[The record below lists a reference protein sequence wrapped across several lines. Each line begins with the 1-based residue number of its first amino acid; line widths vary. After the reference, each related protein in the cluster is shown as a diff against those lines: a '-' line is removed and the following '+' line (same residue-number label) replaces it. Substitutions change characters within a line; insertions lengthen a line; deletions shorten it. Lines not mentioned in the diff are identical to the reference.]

1 MNNVIAQFCDAMRA
15 NGITPPDSIIGDG
28 KRHRFNH
35 EEVKGKQSGWY
46 TLHLDGIPAGNFGCW
61 RTLPDGMNW
70 SAKSSSAMTESE
82 RQAHHAR
89 VTAMKAQREVEAK
102 ARHAEARAQCER
114 LWESSGECPPDHP
127 YVVQKCIQPLGVRV
141 LNETIIVPVM
151 VDNALSSLQ
160 FIEPNGAKRMKSGG
174 DATGGY
180 CDIGERLYDATI
192 IVICEG
198 WATGC
203 SLHEATG
210 YRVRM
215 AFNSGNL
222 MAVAKATRKA
232 FPNARIILAA
242 DDDYRNTTN
251 TGITSATAAANAVGG
266 VMVVPQFGDG
276 RGEKDTDFND
286 LHQKEGI
293 ETVLHQI
300 DSAMDSV
307 AIDAPPAGDVVESGI
322 ESGNPFPSL
331 EHRPCFVVLD
341 DWYKTSERNYRAGVY
356 WCGLK
361 ISRNGDVEGGIEIW
375 VASPL
380 HVRAVTH
387 DSAGNNFGR
396 LLEFKNTVGKNR
408 QWAMPMELLAGDGT
422 GLRGELLSMG
432 VELDSSGKGRVH
444 LATYLQSQHP
454 KRHILCATQLGWC
467 GDSFV
472 LPDTVIGDG
481 ANETIFQSGER
492 SHEEYT
498 TAGTL
503 QGWKEGIAARAVGNP
518 LLMLALSAGFAGA
531 LLARTHTE
539 GGGVHFVGDSSTGK
553 TTLIEAAVSVWGGA
567 GFKRSWRSTA
577 NGMEGA
583 AAMFNDGL
591 LALDEISEC
600 DPKDVG
606 AIIYALG
613 NGAGKQ
619 RASKSGAARGLTR
632 WKCFIVSSGE
642 RTIETAMLEGG
653 KAIKAGQGVRLLDIP
668 TAQTYGAWEE
678 LHGVTSPATF
688 SDAIKRS
695 AKEHH
700 GHAGRAYLERLTR
713 DKQDF
718 CARWEEIKSSPE
730 FDFREFDG
738 QEKRAAGRFALLA
751 LAGELATEYGVTG
764 WEKGE
769 ALDAA
774 SESFKLWLSGRSGKG
789 NGEQHQV
796 IQQVAAFIER
806 NGDGR
811 FSDSKNTVSIPIQN
825 RAGWWNDGDAGREYW
840 FTGDGLREALKGHD
854 FNRALDVLRIKE
866 ALPPLAK
873 SGKSRVQKWIGGKVA
888 NIFPINDKKL
898 NENLNG

>member
-1 MNNVIAQFCDAMRA
+1 MNEVIDKFRSAMLA
-15 NGITPPDSIIGDG
+15 SGINPPPDTIIGDDNFY
-28 KRHRFNH
+28 RFKCNGD
-35 EEVKGKQSGWY
+35 KGSEKSGFY
-46 TLHLDGIPAGNFGCW
+46 VLHLDGIPSGYFGCHRDPKIEEYW
-61 RTLPDGMNW
+61 RSKTR
-70 SAKSSSAMTESE
+70 SEVTESE
-82 RQAHHAR
+82 WNANEERLIAK
-89 VTAMKAQREVEAK
+89 KAQREAEYKAKHAK
-102 ARHAEARAQCER
+102 ARKECVQ
-114 LWESSGECPPDHP
+114 LWEESKPCPDNHP
-127 YVVQKCIQPLGVRV
+127 YVIAKGIIPYGAHVEPYGYQ
-141 LNETIIVPVM
+141 NIIVP
-151 VDNALSSLQ
+151 
-160 FIEPNGAKRMKSGG
+160 IYINGEIWSVQRIYVGG
-174 DATGGY
+174 DKRFYKGGDKKGGY
-180 CDIGERLYDATI
+180 MDIPAMIDPITPPET

-203 SLHEATG
+203 SLHQATSHTV
-210 YRVRM
+210 RV
-215 AFNSGNL
+215 AFDAGSL
-222 MAVAKATRKA
+222 MAVAQFTRA
-232 FPNARIILAA
+232 QLPNARIILAA
-242 DDDYRNTTN
+242 DDDYRKPPNA
-251 TGITSATAAANAVGG
+251 GITSATAAANAVGG
-266 VMVVPQFGDG
+266 IPVVPKFGDG

-293 ETVLHQI
+293 ETVRSQI
-300 DSAMDSV
+300 ERV
-307 AIDAPPAGDVVESGI
+307 IH
-322 ESGNPFPSL
+322 GNPFPSL

-341 DWYKTSERNYRAGVY
+341 DWYKTTERNYRAGVY

-387 DSAGNNFGR
+387 DNAGNNFGR
-396 LLEFKNTVGKNR
+396 LLEFRNTVGKNR

-454 KRHILCATQLGWC
+454 KRQILCATQLGWC

-503 QGWKEGIAARAVGNP
+503 QGWQEGIAARAVGNQ
-518 LLMLALSAGFAGA
+518 LLMLALSAAFAGA
-531 LLARTHTE
+531 LLTPTYSE
-539 GGGVHFVGDSSTGK
+539 GGGIHFVGDSSTGK
-553 TTLIEAAVSVWGGA
+553 STLIEAAASVWGGA

-583 AAMFNDGL
+583 ASMFNDGL

-613 NGAGKQ
+613 NGVGKQ

-642 RTIETAMLEGG
+642 KTIETAMLEGG

-668 TAQTYGAWEE
+668 TAQTYGAWDE
-678 LHGVTSPATF
+678 LHRECNPALF

-700 GHAGRAYLERLTR
+700 GHAGRAFLERLTR

-718 CARWEEIKSSPE
+718 CARLDSLKSSP
-730 FDFREFDG
+730 DFHFGELDG

-764 WEKGE
+764 WIKGE
-769 ALDAA
+769 ALEAA
-774 SESFKLWLSGRSGKG
+774 HEAFKLWLHGRSGKG
-789 NGEQHQV
+789 NSEQHQI
-796 IQQVAAFIER
+796 IQQVTAFIDR
-806 NGDGR
+806 HGDGR
-811 FSDSKNTVSIPIQN
+811 FSNAKETMTPNVQN

-840 FTGDGLREALKGHD
+840 FTPDGLREALKGHD
-854 FNRALDVLRIKE
+854 FNRALDVLRGCG
-866 ALPPLAK
+866 ALPTAGS
-873 SGKSRVQKWIGGKVA
+873 SGKSRMVRRVGGRNTGIYPISPQKLDG
-888 NIFPINDKKL
+888 
-898 NENLNG
+898 

>member
-1 MNNVIAQFCDAMRA
+1 MNEVIDKFRSAMLA
-15 NGITPPDSIIGDG
+15 SGITPPDTIIGDG
-28 KRHRFNH
+28 KLRRFKRNGDKGR
-35 EEVKGKQSGWY
+35 EETGFYVLYLDSFPSG
-46 TLHLDGIPAGNFGCW
+46 HFGCW
-61 RTLPDGMNW
+61 NPPHVKQNW
-70 SAKSSSAMTESE
+70 SSKTRSEVTESE
-82 RQAHHAR
+82 WQAHQKRMADIE
-89 VTAMKAQREVEAK
+89 REREAEAK
-102 ARHAEARAQCER
+102 AMHAAARKECVQ
-114 LWESSGECPPDHP
+114 LWEESKPCPDNHP
-127 YVVQKCIQPLGVRV
+127 YVIAKGITPYGAHVTPDGYK
-141 LNETIIVPVM
+141 IIVP
-151 VDNALSSLQ
+151 
-160 FIEPNGAKRMKSGG
+160 IYINGEIWSVQKIDAGG
-174 DATGGY
+174 DKRFYKGGGKKGGY
-180 CDIGERLYDATI
+180 MDIPAMIDPITPPET

-203 SLHEATG
+203 SLHQATSHTV
-210 YRVRM
+210 RV
-215 AFNSGNL
+215 AFNAGNL
-222 MAVAKATRKA
+222 MAVARFTRA
-232 FPNARIILAA
+232 QFPDARIILAA
-242 DDDYRNTTN
+242 DDDYRAPTN
-251 TGITSATAAANAVGG
+251 VGITKATAAANAVGG
-266 VMVVPQFGDG
+266 TPVVPKFGDG

-293 ETVLHQI
+293 ETVRSQI
-300 DSAMDSV
+300 ERV
-307 AIDAPPAGDVVESGI
+307 IH
-322 ESGNPFPSL
+322 GNPFPSL
-331 EHRPCFVVLD
+331 DNRPCFVVLD
-341 DWYKTSERNYRAGVY
+341 DWYKTTERNYRAGVY

-387 DSAGNNFGR
+387 DNAGNNFGR
-396 LLEFKNTVGKNR
+396 LLEFRNTVGKNR

-454 KRHILCATQLGWC
+454 KRQILCATQLGWC

-503 QGWKEGIAARAVGNP
+503 QGWQEGIAARAVGNQ
-518 LLMLALSAGFAGA
+518 LLMLALSAAFAGA
-531 LLARTHTE
+531 LLTPTYSE
-539 GGGVHFVGDSSTGK
+539 GGGIHFVGDSSTGK
-553 TTLIEAAVSVWGGA
+553 STLIEAAASVWGGA

-583 AAMFNDGL
+583 ASMFNDGL

-613 NGAGKQ
+613 NGVGKQ

-642 RTIETAMLEGG
+642 KTIETAMLEGG

-668 TAQTYGAWEE
+668 TAQTYGAWDE
-678 LHGVTSPATF
+678 LHRECNPALF

-700 GHAGRAYLERLTR
+700 GHAGRAFLERLTR

-718 CARWEEIKSSPE
+718 CARLEALKSSS
-730 FDFREFDG
+730 DFHFTDVELDG

-751 LAGELATEYGVTG
+751 LAGELATEYGITG
-764 WEKGE
+764 WIKGE
-769 ALDAA
+769 ALEAA
-774 SESFKLWLSGRSGKG
+774 HEAFKLWLHGRSGKG
-789 NGEQHQV
+789 NSEQHQI
-796 IQQVAAFIER
+796 IQQVTAFIDR
-806 NGDGR
+806 HGDGR
-811 FSDSKNTVSIPIQN
+811 FSNAKETMTPNVQN

-840 FTGDGLREALKGHD
+840 FTPDGLREALKGHD
-854 FNRALDVLRIKE
+854 FNRALDVLRGCG
-866 ALPPLAK
+866 ALPTAGS
-873 SGKSRVQKWIGGKVA
+873 SGKNRIQKWLGGRNT
-888 NIFPINDKKL
+888 NIYPITPQKL
-898 NENLNG
+898 DG

>member
-1 MNNVIAQFCDAMRA
+1 MMNEVIDKFRSAMLA
-15 NGITPPDSIIGDG
+15 SGITPPDNIIADG

-35 EEVKGKQSGWY
+35 NERKGKESGFY
-46 TLHLDGIPAGNFGCW
+46 TLYPDGIPAGYFGCW
-61 RTLPDGMNW
+61 RTLPDGKKW
-70 SAKSSSAMTESE
+70 CSKTRSEVTESE
-82 RQAHHAR
+82 WQAHQKRMADR
-89 VTAMKAQREVEAK
+89 ERECEAEEKAMHAK
-102 ARHAEARAQCER
+102 ARKECVQ
-114 LWESSGECPPDHP
+114 LWEESKPCPDNHP
-127 YVVQKCIQPLGVRV
+127 YVIAKGIIPYGAHVTPDGYK
-141 LNETIIVPVM
+141 IIVP
-151 VDNALSSLQ
+151 
-160 FIEPNGAKRMKSGG
+160 IYINGEIWSVQRIDAGG
-174 DATGGY
+174 DKRFHKGGDKKGGY
-180 CDIGERLYDATI
+180 MDIPAMIDPITPPDT

-203 SLHEATG
+203 SLHQATSHTV
-210 YRVRM
+210 RV
-215 AFNSGNL
+215 AFDAGSL
-222 MAVAKATRKA
+222 MAVAQFTRA
-232 FPNARIILAA
+232 QFPNARIILAA

-251 TGITSATAAANAVGG
+251 TGIDKANEAAKAVGG
-266 VMVVPQFGDG
+266 IPVVPKFGDG

-293 ETVLHQI
+293 EAVRSQI
-300 DSAMDSV
+300 EGAIHSV
-307 AIDAPPAGDVVESGI
+307 ATDASMA
-322 ESGNPFPSL
+322 GNPFPSL
-331 EHRPCFVVLD
+331 ENRPCFVVLD

-396 LLEFKNTVGKNR
+396 LLEFRNTVGKNR

-454 KRHILCATQLGWC
+454 KRQILCATQLGWC

-472 LPDTVIGDG
+472 LPDTVIGDS

-503 QGWKEGIAARAVGNP
+503 QGWQEGIAARAVGNQ
-518 LLMLALSAGFAGA
+518 LLMLALSAAFAGA
-531 LLARTHTE
+531 LLTPTYSE
-539 GGGVHFVGDSSTGK
+539 GGGIHFVGDSSTGK
-553 TTLIEAAVSVWGGA
+553 STLIEAAASVWGGA

-583 AAMFNDGL
+583 ASMFNDGL

-613 NGAGKQ
+613 NGVGKQ

-642 RTIETAMLEGG
+642 KTIETAMLEGG

-668 TAQTYGAWEE
+668 TAQTYGAWDA
-678 LHGVTSPATF
+678 LHRECNPALF

-700 GHAGRAYLERLTR
+700 GHAGRAFLERLTR

-718 CARWEEIKSSPE
+718 CARLEALKSSP
-730 FDFREFDG
+730 DFHFTDRELDG

-751 LAGELATEYGVTG
+751 LAGELATEYGITG

-769 ALDAA
+769 ALEAA
-774 SESFKLWLSGRSGKG
+774 HEAFKLWLHGRSGNG
-789 NGEQHQV
+789 NSEQHQI
-796 IQQVAAFIER
+796 IQQVAAFIDR
-806 NGDGR
+806 HGDGR
-811 FSDSKNTVSIPIQN
+811 FSNAKETMTPHVQN

-840 FTGDGLREALKGHD
+840 FTPDGLREALKGHD
-854 FNRALDVLRIKE
+854 FNRALDVLRGCG
-866 ALPPLAK
+866 ALPTVGS
-873 SGKSRVQKWIGGKVA
+873 SGKSRILKWISGRNTG
-888 NIFPINDKKL
+888 IYPITPQKL
-898 NENLNG
+898 NG

>member
-1 MNNVIAQFCDAMRA
+1 MNEVIDKFRRAMLDS
-15 NGITPPDSIIGDG
+15 GITPPDSIIGDDNFY
-28 KRHRFNH
+28 RFKCNGD
-35 EEVKGKQSGWY
+35 KGSEKSGFY
-46 TLHLDGIPAGNFGCW
+46 VLHLDGIPSAYFGCHKD
-61 RTLPDGMNW
+61 PKIEEYW
-70 SAKSSSAMTESE
+70 SSKTRSEVTESE
-82 RQAHHAR
+82 WNANQERLIAK
-89 VTAMKAQREVEAK
+89 KAQREAEDKAK
-102 ARHAEARAQCER
+102 HAAARKECVQ
-114 LWESSGECPPDHP
+114 LWEESEPCPDNHP
-127 YVVQKCIQPLGVRV
+127 YVIAKGIIPYGAHVEPYGYQ
-141 LNETIIVPVM
+141 NIIVPIY
-151 VDNALSSLQ
+151 VDGEIWSVQRINV
-160 FIEPNGAKRMKSGG
+160 GGYKRFHKGG
-174 DATGGY
+174 DKKGGY
-180 CDIGERLYDATI
+180 MDIPAMIDPITPPDT

-203 SLHEATG
+203 SLHQATSHTTV
-210 YRVRM
+210 RV
-215 AFNSGNL
+215 AFDAGSL
-222 MAVAKATRKA
+222 MTVAQFTRA
-232 FPNARIILAA
+232 QLPNARIILAA
-242 DDDYRNTTN
+242 DDDYRKPTN
-251 TGITSATAAANAVGG
+251 VGITSATAAANAVGG
-266 VMVVPQFGDG
+266 IPVVPKFGDG

-293 ETVLHQI
+293 ETVRSQI
-300 DSAMDSV
+300 ERV
-307 AIDAPPAGDVVESGI
+307 IH
-322 ESGNPFPSL
+322 GNPFPSL
-331 EHRPCFVVLD
+331 DNRPCFVVLD
-341 DWYKTSERNYRAGVY
+341 DWYKTTERNYRAGVY

-387 DSAGNNFGR
+387 DNAGNNFGR
-396 LLEFKNTVGKNR
+396 LLEFRNTVGKNR

-454 KRHILCATQLGWC
+454 KRQILCATQLGWC

-503 QGWKEGIAARAVGNP
+503 QGWQEGIAARAVDNQ
-518 LLMLALSAGFAGA
+518 LLMLALSAAFAGA
-531 LLARTHTE
+531 LLTPTYSE
-539 GGGVHFVGDSSTGK
+539 GGGIHFVGDSSTGK
-553 TTLIEAAVSVWGGA
+553 STLIEAAASVWGGA

-583 AAMFNDGL
+583 ASMFNDGL

-613 NGAGKQ
+613 NGVGKQ

-642 RTIETAMLEGG
+642 KTIETAMLEGG

-668 TAQTYGAWEE
+668 TAQTYGAWDE
-678 LHGVTSPATF
+678 LHREYNPAAF

-700 GHAGRAYLERLTR
+700 GHAGRAFLERLTR

-718 CARWEEIKSSPE
+718 CARLEALKSSP
-730 FDFREFDG
+730 DFHFTDGELDG

-751 LAGELATEYGVTG
+751 FAGELATEYGITG
-764 WEKGE
+764 WKEGE
-769 ALDAA
+769 ALEAA
-774 SESFKLWLSGRSGKG
+774 HEAFKLWLHGRSGKG
-789 NGEQHQV
+789 NSEQHQ
-796 IQQVAAFIER
+796 IAQQVTAFIDR
-806 NGDGR
+806 HGDGR
-811 FSDSKNTVSIPIQN
+811 FSNAKETMTPNVQN

-840 FTGDGLREALKGHD
+840 FTPDGLREALKGHD
-854 FNRALDVLRIKE
+854 FNRALDVLRGCG
-866 ALPPLAK
+866 ALPTAGS
-873 SGKSRVQKWIGGKVA
+873 SGKNRIQKWLGGRNT
-888 NIFPINDKKL
+888 NIYPITPQKL
-898 NENLNG
+898 DG

>member
-1 MNNVIAQFCDAMRA
+1 MNEVIDKFRSAMLA
-15 NGITPPDSIIGDG
+15 SGINPPPDTIIGDDNFY
-28 KRHRFNH
+28 RFKCNGD
-35 EEVKGKQSGWY
+35 KGSEKSGFY
-46 TLHLDGIPAGNFGCW
+46 VLHLDGIPSGYFGCHRDPKIEEYW
-61 RTLPDGMNW
+61 CSKTR
-70 SAKSSSAMTESE
+70 SEVTESE
-82 RQAHHAR
+82 WNANQERLIAK
-89 VTAMKAQREVEAK
+89 KAQREAEDKAKHAK
-102 ARHAEARAQCER
+102 ARKECVQ
-114 LWESSGECPPDHP
+114 LWEESEPCPDNHP
-127 YVVQKCIQPLGVRV
+127 YVIAKGITPYGAHVTPDGYK
-141 LNETIIVPVM
+141 IIVP
-151 VDNALSSLQ
+151 
-160 FIEPNGAKRMKSGG
+160 IYINGEIWSVQTIDAGG
-174 DATGGY
+174 DKRFHKGGDKKGGY
-180 CDIGERLYDATI
+180 MDIPAMIDPITPPET

-203 SLHEATG
+203 SLHQATSHTTSHTV
-210 YRVRM
+210 RV
-215 AFNSGNL
+215 AFDAGSL
-222 MAVAKATRKA
+222 MTVAQFTRA
-232 FPNARIILAA
+232 QLPNARIILAA
-242 DDDYRNTTN
+242 DDDYRKPTN
-251 TGITSATAAANAVGG
+251 VGITSATAAANAVGG
-266 VMVVPQFGDG
+266 ITVVPKFGDG

-293 ETVLHQI
+293 ETVRSQI
-300 DSAMDSV
+300 ERV
-307 AIDAPPAGDVVESGI
+307 IH
-322 ESGNPFPSL
+322 GNPFPSL

-341 DWYKTSERNYRAGVY
+341 DWYKTTERNYRAGVY

-387 DSAGNNFGR
+387 DNAGNNFGR
-396 LLEFKNTVGKNR
+396 LLEFRNTVGKNR

-432 VELDSSGKGRVH
+432 AELDSSGKGRVH

-454 KRHILCATQLGWC
+454 KRQILCATQLGWC

-503 QGWKEGIAARAVGNP
+503 QGWQEGIAARAVGNQ
-518 LLMLALSAGFAGA
+518 LLMLALSAAFAGA
-531 LLARTHTE
+531 LLTPTYSE
-539 GGGVHFVGDSSTGK
+539 GGGIHFVGDSSTGK
-553 TTLIEAAVSVWGGA
+553 STLIEAAASVWGGA

-583 AAMFNDGL
+583 ASMFNDGL

-613 NGAGKQ
+613 NGVGKQ

-642 RTIETAMLEGG
+642 KTIETAMLEGG

-668 TAQTYGAWEE
+668 TAQTYGAWDA
-678 LHGVTSPATF
+678 LHREYNPAAF

-700 GHAGRAYLERLTR
+700 GHAGRAFLERLTR

-718 CARWEEIKSSPE
+718 CARLEALKSSS
-730 FDFREFDG
+730 DFHFTDVELDG

-751 LAGELATEYGVTG
+751 LAGELATEYGITG
-764 WEKGE
+764 WIKGE
-769 ALDAA
+769 ALEAA
-774 SESFKLWLSGRSGKG
+774 HEAFKLWLHGRSGKG
-789 NGEQHQV
+789 NSEQHQI
-796 IQQVAAFIER
+796 IQQVTAFIDR
-806 NGDGR
+806 HGDGR
-811 FSDSKNTVSIPIQN
+811 FSNAKETMTPNVQN

-840 FTGDGLREALKGHD
+840 FTPDGLREALKGHD
-854 FNRALDVLRIKE
+854 FNRALDVLRGCG
-866 ALPPLAK
+866 ALPTVGS
-873 SGKSRVQKWIGGKVA
+873 SGKNRIQKWLGGRNT
-888 NIFPINDKKL
+888 NIYPITPQKL
-898 NENLNG
+898 DG